1 MYYLFGSFLDS
12 KFHLELYRGRRN
24 YTEGEESIG
33 KRQKEESKTERRE
46 NGEDCRPIGL
56 NHMYGALAPMA
67 GKSVAAELL
76 FT

>member
-1 MYYLFGSFLDS
+1 M
-12 KFHLELYRGRRN
+12 GRQCTIFVGPFWTLNFTWN

-33 KRQKEESKTERRE
+33 KRQKGESKTERRE